1 MRCLRTPLS
10 LLLVFKVIIYS
21 LRLVVFHVDL
31 RRLNEQCLQWLVW
44 QVQDPPRSSIYIG
57 IGILGIRDIRTIIF
71 MVGIRI
77 GYLTILQTIDKI
89 RLFVNRHGELI
100 LKQGDIRIK
109 KQGTKYVIADS
120 RYMYNT

>member
-31 RRLNEQCLQWLVW
+31 RRLNRQCLQWLVW

-57 IGILGIRDIRTIIF
+57 IGILGIRDITIIF
-71 MVGIRI
+71 MVGIKI

>member
-31 RRLNEQCLQWLVW
+31 RRLNKQCLQWLVW

-57 IGILGIRDIRTIIF
+57 IGILGIRDITIIF
-71 MVGIRI
+71 MVGIKI

>member
-57 IGILGIRDIRTIIF
+57 IGILGIRDITIIF

-100 LKQGDIRIK
+100 LKQGDIPTHK
-109 KQGTKYVIADS
+109 KA
-120 RYMYNT
+120 RYEICHIRE